1 LQVPSP
7 SIVISQL
14 GRMDD
19 ESVPQ
24 TGGLAPNSGRIRA
37 ADETAARRN
46 VLFSSF
52 SVASQRH
59 REVGLLT
66 DTTFCIVQPI
76 PAPSPL
82 NSGAVLRMIFVP
94 FRSWRGATQAIN
106 LTEYRT
112 GKNRTIGSP

>member
-1 LQVPSP
+1 L
-7 SIVISQL
+7 IVGSA
-14 GRMDD
+14 DA
-19 ESVPQ
+19 V
-24 TGGLAPNSGRIRA
+24 LAN
-37 ADETAARRN
+37 ADLADA
-46 VLFSSF
+46 
-52 SVASQRH
+52 VA
-59 REVGLLT
+59 VKLV
-66 DTTFCIVQPI
+66 DTIFCIVEPI